1 MPQPLLCLGASTNR
15 SELLG
20 KLQEARLGRVIDR
33 FYEAAAH
40 PELWRT
46 VLHETS
52 LALGAEGSV
61 ILAYPDVGL
70 GLIQSEGVD
79 ELLDRFVRGQWHN
92 IRGARGLAHSPWKLQ
107 SEATLFRPE
116 ELDRLPFYTEFL
128 GPLGFRWFAGAR
140 LAKSNGNT
148 IILSVERKA
157 RDEAFS
163 RGELAAIDRILPHL
177 RRASE
182 MAMRFGLVRAEGR
195 LDALATMK
203 CGGILID
210 FLGRVIRTNDIAQR
224 HIGRGLTGVHGQLT
238 SPCSDANAALQRLIG
253 SVLQPGPSHEAAP
266 RGAVAVP
273 RSKGRP
279 LIIHA
284 APIVGSARDIFQQA
298 KAILML
304 VDPDEHRQPA
314 EPILQQVFGLTPAE
328 ASIAASLAEGQDL
341 QEIAS
346 ERGVSLGT
354 VRNHL
359 KAVFAKTKTH
369 RQSELVSLLG
379 HISVAPE

>member
-1 MPQPLLCLGASTNR
+1 M
-15 SELLG
+15 
-20 KLQEARLGRVIDR
+20 IDR

-40 PELWRT
+40 PDLWRT

-61 ILAYPDVGL
+61 ILAYPDAGL
-70 GLIQSEGVD
+70 GLIQSEGID
-79 ELLDRFVRGQWHN
+79 ELLDRFVRGRWQN
-92 IRGARGLAHSPWKLQ
+92 IRGARGVTRSPWKLQ

-140 LAKSNGNT
+140 LARSSGNT
-148 IILSVERKA
+148 VILSVERKA

-163 RGELAAIDRILPHL
+163 ARELEAIEGILPHL

-182 MAMRFGLVRAEGR
+182 LAMRFGLARSEGR

-210 FLGRVIRTNDIAQR
+210 FLGRVLQTNEIAQQ
-224 HIGRGLTGVHGQLT
+224 HIGRGLAIAHGQLT
-238 SPCSDANAALQRLIG
+238 SPCSQANAALQRLIG
-253 SVLQPGPSHEAAP
+253 SVLQPGLSHEAAA

-273 RSKGRP
+273 RSEGRP

-304 VDPDEHRQPA
+304 VDPDEHREPA
-314 EPILQQVFGLTPAE
+314 EPILRQAFGLTSAE
-328 ASIAASLAEGQDL
+328 TRIALTLARGQNL
-341 QEIAS
+341 EEIAS
-346 ERGVSLGT
+346 ENSVSLGT

-359 KAVFAKTKTH
+359 KAIFAKTKTH
-369 RQSELVSLLG
+369 RQGELVALLG
-379 HISVAPE
+379 QFSAVGSG